1 MFQGNGVEM
10 SADMSR
16 ARRSRMSNKWIN
28 LNVVTN
34 EKGLLVGV
42 AILDGIQQFY
52 MSTIRS

>member
-52 MSTIRS
+52 MNTIRS